1 MPSRPLPNL
10 LLESFF
16 DLGED
21 NWKDANDLNM
31 LKLSVLAQAG
41 VSEKLAVEPGAPAA
55 GLVILL
61 DETNAT
67 HPNAVAVFDDGAWV
81 YFSPNEGWLVYNRSA
96 NYYEF
101 FDGAVWA
108 ELETGGG
115 GGGSG
120 GGVSTVAVVAGTAY
134 DLLAADAS
142 KYLVF
147 TAATAKTVTV
157 RPNATEALPADGEW
171 HIRNRGASNLTLVAG
186 VGVTLN
192 VPTGGN
198 LIVPTG
204 GTVTLKRTAADVFDV
219 MGVTQS
225 ATVLGDAAFK
235 NTGTAAGTVAAGDD
249 ARIVSSLQPSDIGT
263 SGTKIPRL
271 DAINTWSAQ
280 QTFQVALRVSAPL
293 TATAVVID
301 SAAGQQGYYDLRN
314 ANSLRWR
321 LAKDASTESGGNAG
335 SNFTI
340 TRYDDSGTSLGLA
353 FRFIRSTGIMSVA
366 GGITP
371 VSDNAADLGSASFR
385 WREIFCA
392 NNVINTSDETLKR
405 DIQPITDELLDA
417 WAGVQW
423 VAYRWKDAYEEKGP
437 GARWH
442 FGMIAQ
448 HVRDVIDAHFGEG
461 TAVRMGIICY
471 DEWEAQSE
479 IVSPIMA
486 EHTIKV
492 QKYDEDGVLLVGEF
506 SEQLET
512 YDTGEVEIT
521 QPAREAGSRWGLR
534 YGECQ
539 AIENAYQRREIARL
553 RALVQ

>member
-115 GGGSG
+115 GGGGG

-186 VGVTLN
+186 AGVTLN
-192 VPTGGN
+192 VPAGGN

-249 ARIVSSLQPSDIGT
+249 ARIANALRSDLGGTVTASVDFTTVTGIPITSSRYGSGTTANALVLRYAHGTRGAPTGLLTGESTVFLMQGYAATQFRNMGAFSTTLIEPTPSDTMFGCAFRVQVPILGGT
-263 SGTKIPRL
+263 STNEVVRFDHGSGFQMFGTNIVV
-271 DAINTWSAQ
+271 DANRILRNRTYTVGAAPSPTGIAGAQFYCTNPTTGAARPYWSNG
-280 QTFQVALRVSAPL
+280 TNWY
-293 TATAVVID
+293 D
-301 SAAGQQGYYDLRN
+301 AAGTL
-314 ANSLRWR
+314 
-321 LAKDASTESGGNAG
+321 LA
-335 SNFTI
+335 
-340 TRYDDSGTSLGLA
+340 
-353 FRFIRSTGIMSVA
+353 
-366 GGITP
+366 
-371 VSDNAADLGSASFR
+371 
-385 WREIFCA
+385 
-392 NNVINTSDETLKR
+392 
-405 DIQPITDELLDA
+405 
-417 WAGVQW
+417 
-423 VAYRWKDAYEEKGP
+423 
-437 GARWH
+437 
-442 FGMIAQ
+442 
-448 HVRDVIDAHFGEG
+448 
-461 TAVRMGIICY
+461 
-471 DEWEAQSE
+471 
-479 IVSPIMA
+479 
-486 EHTIKV
+486 
-492 QKYDEDGVLLVGEF
+492 
-506 SEQLET
+506 
-512 YDTGEVEIT
+512 
-521 QPAREAGSRWGLR
+521 
-534 YGECQ
+534 
-539 AIENAYQRREIARL
+539 
-553 RALVQ
+553 